1 MATDRADRMRVE
13 AKNLDKRAEEK
24 ADENPSYAE
33 HLSRRA
39 DHCRRLARDEDRY
52 GDGE

>member
-1 MATDRADRMRVE
+1 MPTDRAGRLRVE
-13 AKNLDKRAEEK
+13 ADNLDERAEEK
-24 ADENPSYAE
+24 ADESPAYAE